1 MAWTVELDQAA
12 VKQLKKLGKAEASRI
27 RNFLRDRLAV
37 IDDPRSVGKPLQGS
51 KFGELW
57 RYRVGDYRVVCQI
70 IDQRLVVLVVGIGH
84 RSEIYR

>member
-57 RYRVGDYRVVCQI
+57 RYRVGGYRVVCQI